1 MFKLLNNV
9 SLVALQR
16 QHVLSLYESSNAISV
31 RVAGL
36 PTEPAAAYI
45 VAWEERVGLGSVVC
59 ALHFRDAARIAAYCD
74 EPKIFPIG
82 DLPERLAQ
90 AIQFAESMGYM
101 VEDSGFDSLPV
112 AEQDALMA
120 TSPVFHPDLKRLAS
134 SGANASGRSSLA
146 PGMAAGTNDPDGV
159 DVDLDEV
166 VELSTSDIVES
177 ARGAQRSGT
186 KPALGPEVVQ
196 VFLAF

>member
-1 MFKLLNNV
+1 MFKLLNNI

-16 QHVLSLYESSNAISV
+16 QHVLSIHESSNAISV

-36 PTEPAAAYI
+36 PTEPASAYV

-59 ALHFRDAARIAAYCD
+59 ALHFREGARIAAYCD

-101 VEDSGFDSLPV
+101 IEDTGFDTLSV
-112 AEQDALMA
+112 SEQDALMA
-120 TSPVFHPDLKRLAS
+120 ASPLFHPDLRRLAGR
-134 SGANASGRSSLA
+134 GAFDGARAVSTTKARA
-146 PGMAAGTNDPDGV
+146 DEPDGV
-159 DVDLDEV
+159 DVEVDEV
-166 VELSTSDIVES
+166 VELSVSDIVDR
-177 ARGAQRSGT
+177 ARGVE
-186 KPALGPEVVQ
+186 PAGAKRGLSRDALQ